1 MAKRYLMTQLWRI
14 QQSYALLSLILWGV
28 VIALTANPFVLPYLQ
43 HNLGV
48 DPTAPGVV
56 AATLFIVFIGVF
68 GLLFAFGVIY
78 DKYLK
83 LWREQLDVAVDK
95 NPYTKEKLSVKEIL
109 MWRHMFLPT
118 LRAVKD
124 NDPEARREIEFVE
137 GWIHRS
143 LAADGN
149 IRRAVEE
156 AERWIESDRGEST

>member
-14 QQSYALLSLILWGV
+14 QQSYTLLSLVLWGV
-28 VIALTANPFVLPYLQ
+28 VIALTANPIILPFLQ

-48 DPTAPGVV
+48 DPSVPGVV
-56 AATLFIVFIGVF
+56 AATLIIVFVGVF

-83 LWREQLDVAVDK
+83 LWREQLDVAVEK

-118 LRAVKD
+118 LRAAEGR
-124 NDPEARREIEFVE
+124 NPETVRELEFME
-137 GWIHRS
+137 RWIRKS
-143 LAADGN
+143 IAVDGN
-149 IRRAVEE
+149 IRRALEE
-156 AERWIESDRGEST
+156 AERWVTTDTK